1 MDKCVS
7 DFFEYP
13 NMMFGG
19 NAGGDLTIVT
29 ALHLASAL
37 TRISGN
43 GIYMVDYEKNK
54 VFFMSENIARW
65 CGIPPEKANH
75 YDEYVKCVPDSDY
88 KMLVEINEAAFEYL
102 RNLPDDEIIKYTL
115 SYNFHLH
122 KLLVH
127 QYFTPVVVENGVIKI
142 GLFVLTT
149 PSEQESGRIIM
160 RRYGKP
166 DFYEYSRTK
175 KKWEHKDGVV
185 LSDIEHKVL
194 WLSAQGNTVEQIGE
208 GIHKSPD
215 TVKTYKKRLFKKLG
229 VSSISE
235 ALIYAINNRLL

>member
-1 MDKCVS
+1 MDKCVN

-13 NMMFGG
+13 NTMFGDNADG
-19 NAGGDLTIVT
+19 NLTIVT
-29 ALHLASAL
+29 ALHLASAF

-43 GIYMVDYEKNK
+43 GIYMVDYERNK
-54 VFFMSENIARW
+54 VFFMSENITRW
-65 CGIPPEKANH
+65 CGIPPEKVGC

-88 KMLVEINEAAFEYL
+88 KMLIEINETAFKYL
-102 RNLPDDEIIKYTL
+102 QNLPDDEIIKYSL
-115 SYNFHLH
+115 SYNFHFH

-160 RRYGKP
+160 RRYGNP
-166 DFYEYSRTK
+166 DFYEYSRTQN
-175 KKWEHKDGVV
+175 KWEHKDGVV

-208 GIHKSPD
+208 EIHKSPN
-215 TVKTYKKRLFKKLG
+215 TVKTCKKRLFKKLG